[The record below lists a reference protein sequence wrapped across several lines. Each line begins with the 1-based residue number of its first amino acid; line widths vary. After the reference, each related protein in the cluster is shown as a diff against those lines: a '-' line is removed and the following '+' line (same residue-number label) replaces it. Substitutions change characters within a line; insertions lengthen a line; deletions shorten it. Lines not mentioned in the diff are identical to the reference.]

1 MTCIIG
7 YIDRENKKI
16 LISGDSAGVNK
27 YMLYHRKD
35 SKIFI
40 REPFIMGFT
49 GSFRMGQLL
58 MADDRFSIRIQ
69 KKDETNIQYM
79 ISAFIPS
86 IQKLFSDG
94 GYLEIIND
102 VKHGGEFIVGY
113 HGTLYRIESDF
124 QVSEYL
130 EDYCACGCG
139 EEIALGSLF
148 TSEVKDI
155 KEKILIAMKAAEH
168 YSTIVSSPFE
178 ILEMNY

>member
-58 MADDRFSIRIQ
+58 MADTLEF
-69 KKDETNIQYM
+69 QY
-79 ISAFIPS
+79 ILKF
-86 IQKLFSDG
+86 K
-94 GYLEIIND
+94 II
-102 VKHGGEFIVGY
+102 
-113 HGTLYRIESDF
+113 
-124 QVSEYL
+124 
-130 EDYCACGCG
+130 
-139 EEIALGSLF
+139 
-148 TSEVKDI
+148 
-155 KEKILIAMKAAEH
+155 KILSWNSVVLVYRQYNEYNAKKMGKIK
-168 YSTIVSSPFE
+168 I
-178 ILEMNY
+178 